1 MKAEALTVAGQDD
14 SGSKGVLE
22 DGLVPVGPGEAS
34 TSFDP
39 TRLDFGHYIG
49 MTIEELAAVDAD
61 YLRWLERH
69 PSGHRYRSEIQRV
82 LGVTRFSTDW
92 RE

>member
-1 MKAEALTVAGQDD
+1 MKVEALTVAGQDD

-49 MTIEELAAVDAD
+49 MTIAELAAVDAD

>member
-1 MKAEALTVAGQDD
+1 MKVEALTVAGQDD

-69 PSGHRYRSEIQRV
+69 PSGHRYRAEIQRV